1 MSRWRW
7 ARGSTFFEKPHE
19 ARRFRVRLKP
29 WDETSLTSRIHIVG
43 IGDDGLD
50 GLTGYARQLIDKAV
64 ILIGHASLLD
74 KIPESDAQRL
84 QAGGTLDELKCQ
96 IAELPEQPAVLLA
109 GGDPLFYG
117 IARYL
122 TETFGK
128 DRFEVV
134 PHVSSMQLA
143 FARVKESWDDAYLSN
158 LANQPLDRVVD
169 SIRTADRVGLFTTES
184 ISPSVVAEALLDR
197 RIDYFTAY
205 VCENLGTPDETVT
218 QGDLPSIREQTFSP
232 MNVMV
237 LVRYQGAADRPSGS
251 NQRRLF
257 GNPDDLFLQS
267 RPKRGLLTPCE
278 VRCIALAEMDL
289 TSTSTVWD
297 VGAGSGS
304 LAIEAA
310 SIATKGKVFAIEMD
324 AEDYGVMIENAKMF
338 DVPSLV
344 PVHGQAPSAW
354 KELPTPD
361 AIFVGGSGRM
371 VPELVAA
378 AIARLGIGGRIVVN
392 VSSPDNLVA
401 VQAKI
406 DAAGLRSDVRM
417 INIARGQYQLD
428 RIRFDALN
436 PTFLVLGRK

>member
-1 MSRWRW
+1 M
-7 ARGSTFFEKPHE
+7 A
-19 ARRFRVRLKP
+19 A
-29 WDETSLTSRIHIVG
+29 RIHIVG
-43 IGDDGLD
+43 IGDDGID
-50 GLTGYARQLIDKAV
+50 GLTAHARSLIDHAEV
-64 ILIGHASLLD
+64 LIGPAALLD
-74 KIPESDAQRL
+74 KIPARDVKRVTV
-84 QAGGTLDELKCQ
+84 GGDIEELKR
-96 IAELPEQPAVLLA
+96 AVTELGDRPAVMLA

-117 IARYL
+117 ISRFL
-122 TETFGK
+122 TESFGK

-158 LANQPLDRVVD
+158 LATQSLDRVVD
-169 SIRTADRVGLFTTES
+169 SIRTAERVGLFTTEA

-218 QGDLPSIREQTFSP
+218 QGDLASIREQSFGP

-237 LVRYQGAADRPSGS
+237 LVRRQGAADRPSGS
-251 NQRRLF
+251 ERRRLF

-267 RPKRGLLTPCE
+267 RPKRGLLTPAE
-278 VRCIALAEMDL
+278 VRCIALAELDL
-289 TSTSTVWD
+289 SPTSIVWD

-310 SIATKGKVFAIEMD
+310 AIASRGKVFAIEMD
-324 AEDYGVMIENAKMF
+324 AEDYGLMIENAKMF
-338 DVPSLV
+338 DVPALA
-344 PVHGQAPSAW
+344 PVHGRAPEAW
-354 KELPTPD
+354 QDLPDPD

-371 VPELVAA
+371 VPDLVAEA
-378 AIARLGIGGRIVVN
+378 VKRLRPGGSIVVN

-406 DAAGLRSDVRM
+406 DQAKLRSDVRM

-428 RIRFDALN
+428 RVRFEALN

>member
-1 MSRWRW
+1 M
-7 ARGSTFFEKPHE
+7 A
-19 ARRFRVRLKP
+19 A
-29 WDETSLTSRIHIVG
+29 RIHIVG
-43 IGDDGLD
+43 IGDDGID
-50 GLTGYARQLIDKAV
+50 GLTAHARELIDHAEV
-64 ILIGHASLLD
+64 LIGPASLLD
-74 KIPESDAQRL
+74 KIPARDVKRVSV
-84 QAGGTLDELKCQ
+84 GGDLEELKR
-96 IAELPEQPAVLLA
+96 AVAQLGDRPTVMLA

-117 IARYL
+117 ISRFL
-122 TETFGK
+122 TEAFGK

-158 LANQPLDRVVD
+158 LATQSLDRVVD
-169 SIRTADRVGLFTTES
+169 SIRTAERVGLFTTEA

-218 QGDLPSIREQTFSP
+218 QGDLSSIREQSFGP

-237 LVRYQGAADRPSGS
+237 LVRRQGAADRPSGS
-251 NQRRLF
+251 ERRRLF

-267 RPKRGLLTPCE
+267 RPKRGLLTPAE
-278 VRCIALAEMDL
+278 VRCIALAELDL
-289 TSTSTVWD
+289 STTSIVWD

-310 SIATKGKVFAIEMD
+310 AVASRGKVFAIEMD
-324 AEDYGVMIENAKMF
+324 AEDYGLMIENAKMF
-338 DVPSLV
+338 DVPALA
-344 PVHGQAPSAW
+344 PIHGRAPEAW
-354 KELPTPD
+354 QDLPDPD

-371 VPELVAA
+371 VPDLVGAA
-378 AIARLGIGGRIVVN
+378 VQRLRPGGSIVVN

-406 DAAGLRSDVRM
+406 DQAKLRSDVRM

-428 RIRFDALN
+428 RVRFEAIN